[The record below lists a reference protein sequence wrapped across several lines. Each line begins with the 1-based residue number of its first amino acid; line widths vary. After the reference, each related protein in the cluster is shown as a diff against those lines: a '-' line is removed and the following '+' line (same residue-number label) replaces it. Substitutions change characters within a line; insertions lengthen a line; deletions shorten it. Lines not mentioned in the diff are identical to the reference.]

1 MKKSEGIIT
10 AANSKTMNAIE
21 KEALF
26 AEAEINERTPDFT
39 SEEEL
44 PNTGQE
50 VKSQARNKSDHKKR
64 RKS

>member
-10 AANSKTMNAIE
+10 AANSKTMNAVE

-44 PNTGQE
+44 PKTGNK
-50 VKSQARNKSDHKKR
+50 VKSQALNKIDDKKR

>member
-1 MKKSEGIIT
+1 MKKSEGIVT
-10 AANSKTMNAIE
+10 AANSKTMNAVE

-44 PNTGQE
+44 PKTGTE
-50 VKSQARNKSDHKKR
+50 VKSQPNTKDDKKR
-64 RKS
+64 GKS

>member
-1 MKKSEGIIT
+1 MKKSEGIVT
-10 AANSKTMNAIE
+10 AANSKTMNAVE

-44 PNTGQE
+44 PNTGHKVTSPPE
-50 VKSQARNKSDHKKR
+50 AKKKENKRNKS
-64 RKS
+64 